1 MVFGIVPK
9 LQQMV
14 MQLPIGNTAKA
25 FLSHPA
31 GPFTVFFWAPTVK
44 WLITFANIKDL
55 EIPAENISTPQQS
68 VIFTTGAIWA
78 RYSVVITPI
87 NYNLMTVN
95 MAMCLTGAYQLY
107 RKAKLPKEKGG
118 LFG

>member
-9 LQQMV
+9 LNKIIMG
-14 MQLPIGNTAKA
+14 LPIGNKTKT
-25 FLSHPA
+25 FLTHPV
-31 GPFTVFFWAPTVK
+31 GPLTVFFWAPAIK

-55 EIPAENISTPQQS
+55 DIPAENISTPQQV
-68 VIFTTGAIWA
+68 VIFVTGAIWA
-78 RYSVVITPI
+78 RYSVTIVPI

-95 MAMCLTGAYQLY
+95 LTMSLTGGYQLL

-118 LFG
+118 LC